1 MIVILNLITESALLV
16 TSPNFFAM
24 ISVLG
29 STGKYI
35 LQPSLLDM
43 HKLTLEWLS
52 AIALWK
58 REISFFQKVLDQ
70 NAGNSDTVEFKKDVD
85 HFQNLIIYYDGELID
100 LLRKKLREHEHKLAQ
115 ILQSEK
121 ESDTEYYEEHKGIM
135 DELDSFQTA
144 FHTFKHGFFN
154 FIERGFSAY

>member
-1 MIVILNLITESALLV
+1 
-16 TSPNFFAM
+16 M

-29 STGKYI
+29 SSGKYI

-52 AIALWK
+52 ATTLWK

-70 NAGNSDTVEFKKDVD
+70 NAAKSDAVDFKKDVD
-85 HFQNLIIYYDGELID
+85 HFQNLIIYYNGELID
-100 LLRKKLREHEHKLAQ
+100 LLRKKLRDHEHKLAQ
-115 ILQSEK
+115 MLQSEK
-121 ESDTEYYEEHKGIM
+121 ESDIEYYREHEGIM
-135 DELDSFQTA
+135 AELDSFQNT
-144 FHTFKHGFFN
+144 FHTFKHRFFD